1 MRATYDR
8 RSDSLAITLAYAEV
22 EETINIAHGVEVDYD
37 SSGRVVA
44 IEVLHASNKSGEGR
58 NPESPI
64 SENTAALHEIGITLE
79 APDPYLSLAEAG
91 ELVGIS
97 STTLRHQIARGVL
110 PGTKIGRNWA
120 VHQRDLFKYANERS
134 VKRSRERSGQ
144 KTEV

>member
-1 MRATYDR
+1 MRTTYDR
-8 RSDSLAITLAYAEV
+8 RSDSLAIVLANAEV
-22 EETINIAHGVEVDYD
+22 EETKSIAPGVEVDYD

-44 IEVLHASNKSGEGR
+44 IEVLHASDKYEINE
-58 NPESPI
+58 
-64 SENTAALHEIGITLE
+64 LHLE
-79 APDPYLSLAEAG
+79 EPDPYLSLAEAG

>member
-8 RSDSLAITLAYAEV
+8 CADSLAIVLADAEV
-22 EETINIAHGVEVDYD
+22 EETRNIAPGVEVDYD

-44 IEVLHASNKSGEGR
+44 IEVLHASNKYEMSM
-58 NPESPI
+58 SV
-64 SENTAALHEIGITLE
+64 TLE
-79 APDPYLSLAEAG
+79 EPDPYLSLAEAG

>member
-8 RSDSLAITLAYAEV
+8 CADSLAIVLADEEV
-22 EETINIAHGVEVDYD
+22 EETRNIAPGVEVDYG

-44 IEVLHASNKSGEGR
+44 IEVLNASRKYDVEHIGL
-58 NPESPI
+58 ES
-64 SENTAALHEIGITLE
+64 
-79 APDPYLSLAEAG
+79 PDPYLSLAEAG

-97 STTLRHQIARGVL
+97 PTTLRHQIARGIL

-134 VKRSRERSGQ
+134 KKAAGARSGQ
-144 KTEV
+144 

>member
-1 MRATYDR
+1 MTEMRTVYDQ
-8 RSDSLAITLAYAEV
+8 RSDSLLIVLANAEV
-22 EETINIAHGVEVDYD
+22 EETINIDHGVEVDYD
-37 SSGRVVA
+37 SSGRVVT
-44 IEVLHASNKSGEGR
+44 IEVLHASNKYDVTEV
-58 NPESPI
+58 
-64 SENTAALHEIGITLE
+64 TLE
-79 APDPYLSLAEAG
+79 APDPYLPLAEAG

>member
-8 RSDSLAITLAYAEV
+8 CADSLAIVLADAEV
-22 EETINIAHGVEVDYD
+22 EETRNIAPGVEVDYD

-44 IEVLHASNKSGEGR
+44 IKILHASNKYDV
-58 NPESPI
+58 
-64 SENTAALHEIGITLE
+64 TDVTLE
-79 APDPYLSLAEAG
+79 SPDPYLSLAEAG

-97 STTLRHQIARGVL
+97 PTTLRHQIVRGAL